1 MTETKQLT
9 ELVGDV
15 VRLREAKQSYDDEYN
30 IHLEAWKQ
38 EHQKLIAGK
47 EAAKEI
53 LEQAEAELRTATIV
67 AFKATGNR
75 KPAPTE
81 QRSQDVGD
89 LGPARREENT
99 MRKWTPSEMRAAAAQ
114 SRRELG
120 LLQHDSLE
128 LPEGGAPFW
137 RLTLSDLT
145 DEQLVGVM
153 ERVRQVREA
162 SQKGG

>member
-1 MTETKQLT
+1 MASPESPLSQARGEPGASIVK
-9 ELVGDV
+9 
-15 VRLREAKQSYDDEYN
+15 R
-30 IHLEAWKQ
+30 
-38 EHQKLIAGK
+38 K
-47 EAAKEI
+47 ENA
-53 LEQAEAELRTATIV
+53 
-67 AFKATGNR
+67 
-75 KPAPTE
+75 
-81 QRSQDVGD
+81 
-89 LGPARREENT
+89 
-99 MRKWTPSEMRAAAAQ
+99 MMKWTPSEMRVAAAQ